1 MSVPAR
7 SATSR
12 AAAGSICCPAPV
24 TACLTSASAVRATC
38 LRSTFASRLGLQPPA
53 LDDRRLLAERLVEP
67 PRAIDVGGDEDER
80 RHRLRA
86 PHVRL
91 QNVEIARR
99 LRLLFRVVFVERL
112 SAALRLEDSLGAKHD
127 DHAAVPHHRQRARRL
142 DDRGRRD
149 PFFAGVDALEVERP
163 QLVLDERGQLRRE
176 PRHLGLVVA
185 DNQIDGL
192 RLALLDLLADR
203 LRRPAGHSRSLE
215 DGADDG
221 AGELG
226 GEPVERVE
234 VLAEERAGVGRA
246 LALFVTSYSS
256 RNCSDGFDH
265 NTLSALTSL
274 NSIFAVTVRT

>member
-7 SATSR
+7 SATRR

-38 LRSTFASRLGLQPPA
+38 LRSTFASRVGLSPQHSTIVA
-53 LDDRRLLAERLVEP
+53 CLLSDLYSL

-86 PHVRL
+86 PDVRL
-91 QNVEIARR
+91 QDVEIARR

-112 SAALRLEDSLGAKHD
+112 AAALRLEHSLGAKHD
-127 DHAAVPHHRQRARRL
+127 DHAAIPHHRQRARRL
-142 DDRGRRD
+142 DNRGRRG
-149 PFFAGVDALEVERP
+149 PFFAGVDPLEVERP

-192 RLALLDLLADR
+192 RLALLDLLPDR
-203 LRRPAGHSRSLE
+203 LRRPSRHSRMPR
-215 DGADDG
+215 GW
-221 AGELG
+221 
-226 GEPVERVE
+226 R
-234 VLAEERAGVGRA
+234 
-246 LALFVTSYSS
+246 
-256 RNCSDGFDH
+256 
-265 NTLSALTSL
+265 
-274 NSIFAVTVRT
+274 